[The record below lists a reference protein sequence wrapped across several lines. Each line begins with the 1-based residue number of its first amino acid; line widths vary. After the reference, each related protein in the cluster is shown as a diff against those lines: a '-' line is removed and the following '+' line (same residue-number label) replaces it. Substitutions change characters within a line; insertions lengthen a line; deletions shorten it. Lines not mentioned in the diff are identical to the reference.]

1 MMMGRGGF
9 RGDFRGTRY
18 EVRGARLLCC
28 GHFWSKVFSYLVPRT
43 SYLEKYLVPR
53 TSYLECLLL
62 FLLSLPTQAALSDY
76 SKDHPLLFGIDMDY
90 PPLEYL
96 DEDGQPQGCDI
107 EFTKVLMH
115 RLDIPM
121 AYSPNTWENI
131 SGDVLSGQ
139 VDLAMMV
146 YSPYRKNI
154 TNYSRAVFRL
164 YYQMVYR
171 KDVKK
176 PIDIRDWTG
185 LHVAYMASR
194 PVKDTLTKAGAIL
207 HEIKNLSQA
216 TNGLAKGEYDAVIC
230 FRYQANYLLKKYQLT
245 NLKAED
251 LTLTPREYCYVS
263 NDKELI
269 DRINV
274 ELEKMEAEGLMDDI
288 YGDVYSK
295 FGDVTIPM
303 WVWMLLGALVII
315 FLLVFILF
323 QQRYQRKLQREMERT
338 KLSERLK
345 TVLLGN
351 VSHALRTPLN
361 AIIGFSEV
369 LSSDTQLQM
378 PAEERQQL
386 LTLINSNGQQL
397 LHFINELLELSDIES
412 RSIELNCIEHDIVEV
427 MHGYADE
434 IRPSLKPQVKLEV
447 EGRTEGTVFTDEQL
461 MRFVTMHLLKNA
473 ARHTERGFV
482 RLRYQATDKRLR
494 VEVTDSGSGISDGL
508 RQNIFAILS
517 DKAAYVRDEVP
528 GLGLTICKAIVD
540 RCGGTIGIDSPQEGG
555 ARFWYE
561 LPVTRKS
568 TESNISLS

>member
-1 MMMGRGGF
+1 M
-9 RGDFRGTRY
+9 
-18 EVRGARLLCC
+18 
-28 GHFWSKVFSYLVPRT
+28 
-43 SYLEKYLVPR
+43 
-53 TSYLECLLL
+53 

-171 KDVKK
+171 KDLKK

-207 HEIKNLSQA
+207 HEVKNLSQA
-216 TNGLAKGEYDAVIC
+216 TNDLAKGEYDAVIC

-303 WVWMLLGALVII
+303 WVWMLLVALVII

-369 LSSDTQLQM
+369 LSSDTQQQM

-412 RSIELNCIEHDIVEV
+412 RSIELNRIEHDIDEV

-447 EGRTEGTVFTDEQL
+447 EGRTEGTVFADEQL

-561 LPVTRKS
+561 VPVTRKS

>member
-1 MMMGRGGF
+1 MMMG
-9 RGDFRGTRY
+9 RGTRY

-28 GHFWSKVFSYLVPRT
+28 GKIWSKVFS
-43 SYLEKYLVPR
+43 YLVPR

-96 DEDGQPQGCDI
+96 NEDGQPKGCDI

-216 TNGLAKGEYDAVIC
+216 TNDLAKGEYDAVIC
-230 FRYQANYLLKKYQLT
+230 FRYQANYLLEKYQLT

-288 YGDVYSK
+288 YGAVYSK

-412 RSIELNCIEHDIVEV
+412 RSIELNRIEHDIDEV

-434 IRPSLKPQVKLEV
+434 IRPSLKPQVMLEV
-447 EGRTEGTVFTDEQL
+447 EGRTEGTVFADEQL

-482 RLRYQATDKRLR
+482 RLRYQAIDKRLR

-561 LPVTRKS
+561 VPVTRKS

>member
-1 MMMGRGGF
+1 MMMG
-9 RGDFRGTRY
+9 RGTRY
-18 EVRGARLLCC
+18 EVRGARLL
-28 GHFWSKVFSYLVPRT
+28 
-43 SYLEKYLVPR
+43 
-53 TSYLECLLL
+53 LLL
-62 FLLSLPTQAALSDY
+62 LLILSLPTKAALSDY

-96 DEDGQPQGCDI
+96 DEEGQPQGCDI

-131 SGDVLSGQ
+131 SGDVLSGK

-176 PIDIRDWTG
+176 PIEIRDWTG

-194 PVKDTLTKAGAIL
+194 PVRDTLTKAGAIL

-216 TNGLAKGEYDAVIC
+216 TNDLAKGEYDAVIC
-230 FRYQANYLLKKYQLT
+230 FRYQANYLLEKYQLT

-323 QQRYQRKLQREMERT
+323 QQRYQRKLQREMERA

-369 LSSDTQLQM
+369 LSSDTQQQM

-412 RSIELNCIEHDIVEV
+412 RSIELNLIEHDIDEV

-473 ARHTERGFV
+473 AQHTERGFV

-561 LPVTRKS
+561 VPVTRKS